1 MKKQIA
7 IIVPVYKVEKYVA
20 ECIESILT
28 QTYTNFR
35 LILVDDGT
43 PDNAGKICDEY
54 AQKDPRITVIHQEN
68 AGVTRARARGVEEAD
83 DCEFITFVDSDDTIT
98 EDALE
103 HLSSFMNE
111 NTDIVISP
119 VDKYINTQ
127 TRHMSIA
134 EYRNLLVRNTSL
146 IDTPWGKLFRKSIF
160 NELTFDIP
168 PHIIVHE
175 DSLMN
180 IRLAFNT
187 GKRITICEKNIY
199 NYRDNEESV
208 FHVNKLSLDYL
219 QEYHELRIKSIPQ
232 ELIEDYIKD
241 GDTVPTTHRIIVIRD
256 GYYVTKG
263 DANNDFD
270 KENVFFDEV
279 VGEVVHVFNDVGIFV
294 NWVKDGGGFIYILVI
309 AIVLGAGIY
318 ILKQD

>member
-241 GDTVPTTHRIIVIRD
+241 TIYTRFLRWQEIYMYKYFVTGMIHEKFYKSLKADIAATGYSLNLTNRILFNNTNPIIR
-256 GYYVTKG
+256 
-263 DANNDFD
+263 
-270 KENVFFDEV
+270 FFAISLKKLC
-279 VGEVVHVFNDVGIFV
+279 NIF
-294 NWVKDGGGFIYILVI
+294 KIQI
-309 AIVLGAGIY
+309 
-318 ILKQD
+318 